1 MNTQHSYGGVG
12 NSNEEK
18 RLLEKSRSLL
28 NWLTARN
35 FDKIKD
41 EIVQTIIRASPSAF
55 VFKSIVCFIFDMAMV
70 DSTANVLF
78 ARLSVHLF
86 QSLPPFPS
94 AESHGDITTFE
105 RLFLCKCRMELEHSS
120 PETDRHDAVLP
131 LVYVDESDCWRFIKT
146 VRLLAEIFKNRM
158 LSQTSRKCII
168 QVLMNPIF
176 PPERNTD
183 AMNFFLS
190 CVGILADFQFC
201 DENFKQLVQ
210 NSRAVE
216 LESSYNEEVTLRKEA
231 EDALARNKEALDWMK
246 RLLESYKE
254 DKCKLHLHSQGLEQK
269 YQDESKL
276 RKETE
281 CALSIERESIAKVRL
296 RLETLENEHSNLR
309 LKAAELESNYK
320 GEMILRKESE
330 TALDKERN
338 ELEAM
343 TKVFETCKIE
353 QENLTSQVRSWQD
366 KYEQEL
372 SVRKETEDSLTRQK
386 EELEIVK
393 GLLEAYNQEADAMRE
408 ERDSALETVQELT
421 RKHLEERQP
430 PPSFYC
436 PITQEVM
443 KDPHFA
449 ADGFTY
455 EAEAIKK
462 WFSTGHDTSP
472 MTNLKLPHRNL
483 VPNRTLRSAIQ
494 DLS

>member
-1 MNTQHSYGGVG
+1 MNSQPSYGGVR

-18 RLLEKSRSLL
+18 RVLDKSRSLL
-28 NWLTARN
+28 NWLTERN

-55 VFKSIVCFIFDMAMV
+55 AIKSLVCFIFDMAMV

-86 QSLPPFPS
+86 NSLPTFPS
-94 AESHGDITTFE
+94 AVSHGETTTFE

-120 PETDRHDAVLP
+120 PDETRRHAP
-131 LVYVDESDCWRFIKT
+131 LVYVDESDSWRFIKT

-158 LSQTSRKCII
+158 LSQSTRKCII

-183 AMNFFLS
+183 AMNIFLS
-190 CVGILADFQFC
+190 SVGVLADFQFC

-216 LESSYNEEVTLRKEA
+216 LERSYKEQATLRE
-231 EDALARNKEALDWMK
+231 EELDTMK

-254 DKCKLHLHSQGLEQK
+254 DKLKLDLHSQGLEQK
-269 YQDESKL
+269 YQDESNL

-281 CALSIERESIAKVRL
+281 RTLAIEREISAKVRL
-296 RLETLENEHSNLR
+296 RLETLEDEHNNLL
-309 LKAAELESNYK
+309 LKAEELERNYTD
-320 GEMILRKESE
+320 ELILRKESE
-330 TALDKERN
+330 TALGKERN
-338 ELEAM
+338 ELEAL
-343 TKVFETCKIE
+343 TQVFEFCKRE
-353 QENLTSQVRSWQD
+353 QDNLTSQE

-372 SVRKETEDSLTRQK
+372 SLRKETEDALTRQK

-393 GLLEAYNQEADAMRE
+393 GLLESYNQEADAMRG
-408 ERDSALETVQELT
+408 ERDRALQTVQELT

-430 PPSFYC
+430 PPSFFC

-455 EAEAIKK
+455 EAESIKQ
-462 WFSTGHDTSP
+462 WFSRGRDTSP

-483 VPNRTLRSAIQ
+483 VPNRALKSAIQ